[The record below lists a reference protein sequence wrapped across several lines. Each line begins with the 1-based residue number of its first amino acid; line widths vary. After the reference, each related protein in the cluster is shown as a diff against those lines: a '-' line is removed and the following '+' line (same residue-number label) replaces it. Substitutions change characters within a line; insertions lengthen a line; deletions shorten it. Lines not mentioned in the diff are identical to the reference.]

1 MDRVCLAMQGEF
13 GDGYLGG
20 GGKEKRELLS
30 SEGWELGAQSGVQVM
45 RAVSFCLLQKLQPGN
60 SPYIC
65 RRECPILLSLLSV
78 LPQRL
83 KALHPGQCTS
93 VWDNS
98 RTEGGCAH
106 SSISAEAGRSPTVCV
121 RPGEVGAVCSSFAEA
136 PGLRKARILSTS
148 QQAVS
153 AEQCRSWNPRMA
165 KLGRGLKDHSVLTP
179 AMGWLPPTRP
189 G

>member
-1 MDRVCLAMQGEF
+1 MEHRAAALEDVSFDGREVSAAQGACRGAALPWLPAGGLSSLIHAYIWDNHMGRVCLAMQGEF

-45 RAVSFCLLQKLQPGN
+45 GAACFCLLQKLQPGN

-65 RRECPILLSLLSV
+65 RRECPTLLSLLSV

-93 VWDNS
+93 VWNNS

-106 SSISAEAGRSPTVCV
+106 SSISAEAGRFPTGC
-121 RPGEVGAVCSSFAEA
+121 P
-136 PGLRKARILSTS
+136 
-148 QQAVS
+148 
-153 AEQCRSWNPRMA
+153 PR
-165 KLGRGLKDHSVLTP
+165 
-179 AMGWLPPTRP
+179 
-189 G
+189 